1 MGAGGAAPP
10 VKSEDVMILIG
21 STILLT
27 MLVIQ
32 AWSTPTTIE
41 CYDSSDID
49 AESGDCETFEVKFDL
64 SEGDI
69 FTLEVFEG
77 QIQPT
82 VVLPSGD
89 YVYLDVQEKEW
100 EYSAENSGVHTF
112 IIAGIDSDSDDIGDD
127 AVIDFSVSRGIL
139 IDYGLY
145 PIGALILVFG
155 ILKRISNRVE
165 DEPMEAVL
173 DD

>member
-1 MGAGGAAPP
+1 M
-10 VKSEDVMILIG
+10 
-21 STILLT
+21 
-27 MLVIQ
+27 
-32 AWSTPTTIE
+32 
-41 CYDSSDID
+41 
-49 AESGDCETFEVKFDL
+49 

-89 YVYLDVQEKEW
+89 YIYPDVQEKEW

-112 IIAGIDSDSDDIGDD
+112 IIAGIDSDSDDIGDN

-155 ILKRISNRVE
+155 ILKRISNGVE
-165 DEPMEAVL
+165 DEPMEALL